1 MTDEPEPNNNNIKE
15 IPIVNSNI
23 DLEQDDLG
31 DTWLEVMAEVNN
43 ENSTSTASDT
53 INYIKSKHSKSL
65 YK

>member
-43 ENSTSTASDT
+43 ENNTSTASDT
-53 INYIKSKHSKSL
+53 INYIKSKHSKNL